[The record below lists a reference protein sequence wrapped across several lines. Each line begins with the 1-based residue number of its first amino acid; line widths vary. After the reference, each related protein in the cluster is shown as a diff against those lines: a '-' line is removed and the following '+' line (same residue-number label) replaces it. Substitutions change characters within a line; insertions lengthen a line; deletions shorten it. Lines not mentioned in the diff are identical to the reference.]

1 MSKVQFPPGQRN
13 SKSPGGAANNVIN
26 LTSAPDTDKSPY
38 KPGAAGTSRS
48 PSVKSNEANITN
60 GPDDGSRPGSRS
72 SQPHPDLGARPQISE
87 QVEQII
93 GKDLQIHPTPPPSTT
108 AVGYD
113 WKRRAAAFNNGAGG
127 GGGADMA
134 ARVVAAVSTNPP
146 TVSGATVV
154 TVSTRA
160 DERQIT
166 RVSQPGPRLE
176 PISPAG
182 MPPVTAGPSTS
193 AGGDKNLNPLDY
205 VKNKIAEEMKKESL
219 KRPAAGAENNDDSP
233 RKKAK
238 DDDPPPPES
247 PGSPGEMVI
256 DESAR
261 PESAS
266 PAAASKPS
274 PGKPSQPPPPLP
286 PPTGPRYEPL
296 SDDE

>member
-1 MSKVQFPPGQRN
+1 
-13 SKSPGGAANNVIN
+13 
-26 LTSAPDTDKSPY
+26 
-38 KPGAAGTSRS
+38 
-48 PSVKSNEANITN
+48 
-60 GPDDGSRPGSRS
+60 
-72 SQPHPDLGARPQISE
+72 
-87 QVEQII
+87 
-93 GKDLQIHPTPPPSTT
+93 
-108 AVGYD
+108 
-113 WKRRAAAFNNGAGG
+113 
-127 GGGADMA
+127 MA

-219 KRPAAGAENNDDSP
+219 KRPAGAENNDDSP

-238 DDDPPPPES
+238 DDAPPPPES